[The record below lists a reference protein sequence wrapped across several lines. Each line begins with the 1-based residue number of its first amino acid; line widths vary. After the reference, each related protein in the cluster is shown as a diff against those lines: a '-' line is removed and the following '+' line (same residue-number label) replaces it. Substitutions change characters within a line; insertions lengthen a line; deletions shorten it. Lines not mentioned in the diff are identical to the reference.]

1 MGLVEAVFFEP
12 NHLSGHIHFTSSWPL
27 LLSLDMLWPPRKLSI
42 STLDSVGS
50 QRASCQTFLREVF
63 SLKPSEIT
71 EKRSW
76 RLVARL
82 WREHVIGY
90 WPILLLALILMSLE
104 GAALGAFAWMVRPLF
119 DELFQ
124 AQSLDGLW
132 RVVAIIGGLFLF
144 RAVAGFVQ
152 RLIMS
157 ALGLKVTTAIQ
168 TRLVR
173 HLLTLDGNVYTRH
186 PVGELIERVRG
197 DSTTLQTAATSLL
210 LSLGKDAVSLVALSF
225 VMFSNDWQ
233 WSLVALVGL
242 PLIFLPMTLLL
253 KLIRRTAF
261 AAREAAAGLTTRL
274 DEMFHGIQSIKVNR
288 LEHHETSRFER
299 GIKQYLRQQI
309 RSNAGQSANP
319 SLIDLVSGIGFVSVT
334 LFGATAIVTGEKSV
348 GDFMSFITALS
359 LMFDPLKRLSNL
371 AGSLQS
377 AAASLERIY
386 GMLDLKPTVLSPSD
400 PKLIVPGDI
409 VFDRV
414 EFAYGDLQIIEDLSF
429 VAAHGQTTAI
439 VGPSGAGKTTLFA
452 LLTRLIDPVS
462 GSVRIGNVKT
472 TDAGLSDLRD
482 MIAVVGQE
490 TALFDDTIE
499 DNIRLGRLN
508 ATPDEIN
515 QAAEDASVM
524 EFVRQMPDGLKSPVG
539 PRGSSLSGGQRQR
552 VAIARAMVKNAPIL
566 LLDEPT
572 SALDTHSE
580 KLVQSALDRLS
591 QGRTTLV
598 IAHRLSTVRHAD
610 KIVVMDRG
618 KVVEEGNHDT
628 LLEKGG
634 VYARLFQ
641 LQLMTGTLV

>member
-1 MGLVEAVFFEP
+1 M
-12 NHLSGHIHFTSSWPL
+12 SGHIRFTSSWPL

-50 QRASCQTFLREVF
+50 QRASYQTFLREVF
-63 SLKPSEIT
+63 SLEPSEIR
-71 EKRSW
+71 EQHSW
-76 RLVARL
+76 RLVVRL

-90 WPILLLALILMSLE
+90 WPILLLALVLMSLE

-261 AAREAAAGLTTRL
+261 AARESAAGLTTRL

-288 LEHHETSRFER
+288 LEHHETSRFEQ

-386 GMLDLKPTVLSPSD
+386 GMLDLKPTVSTPSH
-400 PKLIVPGDI
+400 PKPIAPGDI

-414 EFAYGDLQIIEDLSF
+414 EFSYGDTPIIRDLSF
-429 VAAHGQTTAI
+429 VAKHGQTTAI

-462 GSVRIGNVKT
+462 GSVRIGDVAT
-472 TDAGLSDLRD
+472 TDADLSDLRD
-482 MIAVVGQE
+482 IIAVVGQE

-508 ATPDEIN
+508 ATPDEIK

-628 LLEKGG
+628 LIEKGG

-641 LQLMTGTLV
+641 LQLMTGT

>member
-1 MGLVEAVFFEP
+1 M
-12 NHLSGHIHFTSSWPL
+12 
-27 LLSLDMLWPPRKLSI
+27 
-42 STLDSVGS
+42 
-50 QRASCQTFLREVF
+50 
-63 SLKPSEIT
+63 
-71 EKRSW
+71 
-76 RLVARL
+76 RL
-82 WREHVIGY
+82 WRDHVLGY
-90 WPILLLALILMSLE
+90 WPMLLLALILMSLE

-132 RVVAIIGGLFLF
+132 RVVAVIGALFLF
-144 RAVAGFVQ
+144 RAIAGFVQ
-152 RLIMS
+152 RVIMS

-168 TRLVR
+168 TRLVS
-173 HLLTLDGNVYTRH
+173 HLLTLDGSVYTRH

-210 LSLGKDAVSLVALSF
+210 LSLGKDAVSLVALTF

-242 PLIFLPMTLLL
+242 PIIFIPMTLLL

-288 LEHHETSRFER
+288 LEDHERGRFER

-334 LFGATAIVTGEKSV
+334 LFGASAIVTGEKSV

-386 GMLDLKPTVLSPSD
+386 AMLDLKPKVFSPPNPRSLS
-400 PKLIVPGDI
+400 PGDI
-409 VFDRV
+409 VFDGV
-414 EFAYGDLQIIEDLSF
+414 NFSYGDVSVVKDLSF
-429 VAAHGQTTAI
+429 VARHGQTTAI

-462 GSVRIGNVKT
+462 GCVRVGDVAT
-472 TDAGLSDLRD
+472 TDASLGDLRD

-499 DNIRLGRLN
+499 DNIRLGRLS
-508 ATPDEIN
+508 ASLGEIR
-515 QAAEDASVM
+515 QAAQDASVM
-524 EFVRQMPDGLKSPVG
+524 EFVKHLPDGLKSQVG

-572 SALDTHSE
+572 SALDSRSE
-580 KLVQSALDRLS
+580 KLVQAALDRLS
-591 QGRTTLV
+591 EGRTTLV

-618 KVVEEGNHDT
+618 RVVEEGRHDI
-628 LLEKGG
+628 LIQRGG
-634 VYARLFQ
+634 VYAGMFRIQ
-641 LQLMTGTLV
+641 NATDRTQY